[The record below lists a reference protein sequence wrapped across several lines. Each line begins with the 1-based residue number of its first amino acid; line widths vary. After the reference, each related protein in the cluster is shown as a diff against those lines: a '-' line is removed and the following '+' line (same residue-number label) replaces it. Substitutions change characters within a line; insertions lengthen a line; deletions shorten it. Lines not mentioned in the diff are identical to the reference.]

1 MLTILY
7 FVKNGH
13 LFLFEHDSHPSFLA
27 FQSFKNVLMNDFG
40 IFICKKSFIEEKLML
55 IQDLKGMVGYEHEGG
70 VVLYIE
76 MIAEYVFLDAICH
89 P

>member
-1 MLTILY
+1 
-7 FVKNGH
+7 
-13 LFLFEHDSHPSFLA
+13 
-27 FQSFKNVLMNDFG
+27 MNDFG